1 VQEREAAMAG
11 KGQANSRLAVERR
24 RRGWSQDDLVDRMC
38 HVARINTLPAPR
50 GLNVNYISRWERGVN
65 QPDRH
70 HEHLLC
76 LSFELPP
83 DRLGLPDD
91 STYRGRMTGDEPPP
105 GGVGEADRYD
115 VREGG
120 IDTDRREAL
129 KKGLV
134 LGAAA
139 LLSDPFFAAL
149 ERVSPLGGLSIGAT
163 VDGLEEMVADF
174 GWSLTREPVE
184 RMYVRVNGLLTTTQD
199 MLDSEPASSYERRL
213 QSVAG
218 RCACLL
224 SATLID
230 LADHGAAKAN
240 AILGHQ
246 YGALAPDTWLQGF
259 AWLQRARIAE
269 DGGRYEESVRLARE
283 GLAVAPERTAAV
295 ARLLCSE
302 AQGFAELGRDGDALA
317 AIAKLR
323 SLFDRLPAGEVGESA
338 VGFTAPRLDRVIGQ
352 VLLCQGAFDDAER
365 HIRAAI
371 PSFVAAGTHSST
383 ASTQLELSQILVGR
397 GRPDE
402 AMHVANQ
409 ALDTDRLV
417 ANHLQRAARVE
428 LALAER
434 YPDLP
439 ETRDFRERRA
449 ALALPAPPAQGAGRD
464 RARDELPSVRP
475 SRTEHL
481 IRSSWR

>member
-1 VQEREAAMAG
+1 MY
-11 KGQANSRLAVERR
+11 
-24 RRGWSQDDLVDRMC
+24 D
-38 HVARINTLPAPR
+38 VARINRLPAPR

-76 LSFELPP
+76 LALELPP

-91 STYRGRMTGDEPPP
+91 SAYRGMVTGEEPSP
-105 GGVGEADRYD
+105 GGGGEADRYD

-129 KKGLV
+129 KTGLV

-149 ERVSPLGGLSIGAT
+149 ERVSRLGGLSIGAT
-163 VDGLEEMVADF
+163 VDGLEEMVTDF

-184 RMYVRVNGLLTTTQD
+184 RMYVRVNGLLRTTQD
-199 MLDSEPASSYERRL
+199 LLDSGPMPSYERRL

-240 AILGHQ
+240 AVLGHQ
-246 YGALAPDTWLQGF
+246 YGVLARDTWLQGF

-269 DGGRYEESVRLARE
+269 DGARYEESVRLARE
-283 GLAVAPERTAAV
+283 GLAVAPELTAVA
-295 ARLLCSE
+295 ARLLCGE
-302 AQGFAELGRDGDALA
+302 AHLSARLGRHPE
-317 AIAKLR
+317 AIGAVNRLR
-323 SLFDRLPAGEVGESA
+323 SLVDRLPASELGESA
-338 VGFTAPRLDRVIGQ
+338 VGFTAARVERVVGQ
-352 VLLCQGAFDDAER
+352 VLTCRGAFDEAEP
-365 HIRAAI
+365 HTRAAI

-383 ASTQLELSQILVGR
+383 ASTQLELSQILVGQ

-402 AMHVANQ
+402 AVYAANQ
-409 ALDTDRLV
+409 ALDTHRLV
-417 ANHLQRAARVE
+417 ANHLQRALRVE

-439 ETRDFRERRA
+439 ETREFHERRA
-449 ALALPAPPAQGAGRD
+449 ILALPAPPMLG
-464 RARDELPSVRP
+464 E
-475 SRTEHL
+475 
-481 IRSSWR
+481 